1 MTTPYYRPS
10 GRVPASVYPIAIVI
24 SAGLVP
30 FAWLY
35 AWLIIHAPPVFNFFI
50 AFGFSFA
57 IGWLTK
63 LIAAR
68 GKVRDLSWIGRAG
81 IVLGVA
87 GWYLQWAAWAALTMY
102 ALGRQ
107 ESAVSVSG
115 TFVTLATHPWLLI
128 RFAMDIVAGGTMS
141 LFGWPLRGAW
151 LLGVWLIEL
160 GLHLMVA
167 PSQGRMRVDE
177 PFCETTNTWAEKVVV
192 QRKFS
197 PVDAAQVS
205 SALEADPHAIRTIL
219 TPSAADEAMN
229 HAEVILY
236 RTGAADAYLSITNV
250 VVTLDKKG
258 APESKR
264 EPVVEYLRLPDTNI
278 DTLIDHLAAMTPST
292 SGHTQ
297 EAGRPVAPAIAGAL
311 EYLEAERYAE
321 ALDAAVGHV
330 SAEESGLRTDALRI
344 SALACARLERW
355 DEAARFFSSLFRE
368 EPGTHNALQA
378 ATSSVMAGAL
388 SPGLSWMEQAQA
400 LNAAS
405 KELPHMML
413 LTSFVTALKQ
423 SGQEAAAM
431 PFIDQLRQAYT
442 DLGST
447 DPTVLYA
454 SSMPFFSTFL
464 SNSLQFV
471 RAAFEPEQGRRWY
484 AHMLPSLD
492 PAGRAELSEWL
503 EREFGPV
510 AGQA

>member
-10 GRVPASVYPIAIVI
+10 GCVPASAYPIAIVI

-63 LIAAR
+63 LIAAH
-68 GKVRDLSWIGRAG
+68 GKIRKLSWISRLG

-87 GWYLQWAAWAALTMY
+87 GWYLQWAVWAAMTIC

-107 ESAVSVSG
+107 ESAVAVSG
-115 TFVTLATHPWLLI
+115 TFATLVTHPWLLI
-128 RFAMDIVAGGTMS
+128 RFAMDIAAGGTMNI
-141 LFGWPLRGAW
+141 FGWPLRGTW
-151 LLGVWLIEL
+151 LLGVWLVEL
-160 GLHLMVA
+160 GLHLMIA
-167 PSQGRMRVDE
+167 PLMGRMRVDE
-177 PFCETTNTWAEKVVV
+177 PFCETTNAWAEKIVVP
-192 QRKFS
+192 RKFS

-205 SALEADPHAIRTIL
+205 SVLEADPHAIRTIL
-219 TPSAADEAMN
+219 TPSSADESGS

-250 VVTLDKKG
+250 VVTLDRKG
-258 APESKR
+258 TPESKR
-264 EPVVEYLRLPDTNI
+264 DPVIAYLRLPGTNI
-278 DTLIDHLAAMTPST
+278 DTLIVHLAAMTPPT
-292 SGHTQ
+292 SGHAQ
-297 EAGRPVAPAIAGAL
+297 EAGSPVAPVIAGAL
-311 EYLEAERYAE
+311 EFLEAERYAE
-321 ALDAAVGHV
+321 ALDAAVAHV
-330 SAEESGLRTDALRI
+330 PSEESGLRTDAVRI
-344 SALACARLERW
+344 CALACARLERW

-405 KELPHMML
+405 KEVPHMML

-423 SGQEAAAM
+423 SGREAAAM
-431 PFIDQLRQAYT
+431 PFIDQIRQAYT
-442 DLGST
+442 DIGST
-447 DPTVLYA
+447 DATVLYA
-454 SSMPFFSTFL
+454 SSMPFFSAFL

-471 RAAFEPEQGRRWY
+471 RVAFEPEQGRRWY

>member
-1 MTTPYYRPS
+1 MTTPYYLPS
-10 GRVPASVYPIAIVI
+10 GRLPASAYPIAIVI

-63 LIAAR
+63 CIAAR
-68 GKVRDLSWIGRAG
+68 GKVRNLSWISRAG

-87 GWYLQWAAWAALTMY
+87 GWYLQWAAWAALTMC

-107 ESAVSVSG
+107 DSAASVSG
-115 TFVTLATHPWLLI
+115 TFATLATHPWLLI
-128 RFAMDIVAGGTMS
+128 RFAMDIAAGGTMHI
-141 LFGWPLRGAW
+141 FGWPVRGAW
-151 LLGVWLIEL
+151 LLGVWLVEL
-160 GLHLMVA
+160 WLHLMIA
-167 PSQGRMRVDE
+167 PLQGRMRVDE
-177 PFCETTNTWAEKVVV
+177 PFCEATNAWAEKIVVP
-192 QRKFS
+192 RKFS

-205 SALEADPHAIRTIL
+205 PVLEADPHAIRTIL
-219 TPSAADEAMN
+219 TPSLADEATS

-236 RTGAADAYLSITNV
+236 RTGAADACLSITNV
-250 VVTLDKKG
+250 LITLDKKG

-264 EPVVEYLRLPDTNI
+264 EPVIEYLRLPDTDV
-278 DTLIDHLAAMTPST
+278 DTLSVHLAAMEPSA
-292 SGHTQ
+292 SGHAH
-297 EAGRPVAPAIAGAL
+297 EAGRPVAPVIAGAL
-311 EYLEAERYAE
+311 VHLEAERYAE
-321 ALDAAVGHV
+321 ALDAAAAHV
-330 SAEESGLRTDALRI
+330 SSDETGLRTDAMRI
-344 SALACARLERW
+344 CALACTRLARW
-355 DEAARFFSSLFRE
+355 DEAARFFGALFKD
-368 EPGTHNALQA
+368 EPSAHDALQA

-388 SPGLSWMEQAQA
+388 PAGLGWMEQAQA

-405 KELPHMML
+405 KEVPHMML
-413 LTSFVTALKQ
+413 LTSFVTALKR

-431 PFIDQLRQAYT
+431 PFIDQIRQAYT

-454 SSMPFFSTFL
+454 SSMPFFGAFL

-492 PAGRAELSEWL
+492 PAGRAELSAWL
-503 EREFGPV
+503 ERKFGPV